1 MFEFHCGFILSLKFI
16 FPMLGFDFIQIGTV
30 TMVLFAVVDI
40 IGSIPLILDLKQKVG
55 KIEPEKASIVA
66 LLIMILFLFLGESIL
81 KIIGVDV
88 GSFAIAGSFIL
99 FFMALEMILGIKLY
113 KDEKPE
119 TASVVPLAF
128 PIIAGAGTMTSLLS
142 LRAEYETINIII
154 AIFINMIFVYAVL
167 KNTYRLEKFLGVS
180 GISIIRKVFGIVLL
194 AIAVK
199 LFKTNIGL

>member
-1 MFEFHCGFILSLKFI
+1 MF
-16 FPMLGFDFIQIGTV
+16 GFDLTQAATA

-40 IGSIPLILDLKQKVG
+40 VGSIPLILEIKRNVG
-55 KIEPEKASIVA
+55 KIEPEKASVVA
-66 LLIMILFLFLGESIL
+66 LLIMIFFLFLGESIL
-81 KIIGVDV
+81 KIIGIDV

-128 PIIAGAGTMTSLLS
+128 PIIAGTGTMTSLLS
-142 LRAEYETINIII
+142 LRAEYESINIIL
-154 AIFINMIFVYAVL
+154 AIIINMIVVYIVL
-167 KNTYRLEKFLGVS
+167 KLSDKIEKILGKT
-180 GISIIRKVFGIVLL
+180 GIAIVRKVFGIILL

-199 LFKTNIGL
+199 LFRTNAGI

>member
-1 MFEFHCGFILSLKFI
+1 
-16 FPMLGFDFIQIGTV
+16 MLGLDLIQIGTA

-40 IGSIPLILDLKQKVG
+40 IGSIPLIIDIKQKVG
-55 KIEPEKASIVA
+55 KIEVVKASITA
-66 LLIMILFLFLGESIL
+66 LLIMILFLYLGESIL
-81 KIIGVDV
+81 KIIGIDV

-99 FFMALEMILGIKLY
+99 FFMAIEMILGIKLY

-142 LRAEYETINIII
+142 LRAEYDSINIII
-154 AIFINMIFVYAVL
+154 AIFINMILVFFVL
-167 KNTYRLEKFLGVS
+167 KYIDKVEKLLGAI
-180 GISIIRKVFGIVLL
+180 GIAISRKVFGIILL

-199 LFKTNIGL
+199 LFKSNIGM

>member
-1 MFEFHCGFILSLKFI
+1 
-16 FPMLGFDFIQIGTV
+16 MLNFDLLQTGTA

-40 IGSIPLILDLKQKVG
+40 IGSIPLIIDLKQKTG
-55 KIEPEKASIVA
+55 KIQVEKATITA

-81 KIIGVDV
+81 KIIGIDV

-99 FFMALEMILGIKLY
+99 FFMAIEMILGIKLY

-119 TASVVPLAF
+119 TSSIIPLAF
-128 PIIAGAGTMTSLLS
+128 PYIAGTGTMTSLLS
-142 LRAEYETINIII
+142 LRAEFDSINIII
-154 AIFINMIFVYAVL
+154 AIFINMILVFFVL
-167 KNTYRLEKFLGVS
+167 KYIDRAEKLLGPI
-180 GISIIRKVFGIVLL
+180 GMTISRKVFGIILL

>member
-1 MFEFHCGFILSLKFI
+1 MVN
-16 FPMLGFDFIQIGTV
+16 FDLIQIGTA

-40 IGSIPLILDLKQKVG
+40 IGSIPIIIDLKQKVG
-55 KIEPEKASIVA
+55 KIQVEKATITA

-81 KIIGVDV
+81 KIIGIDI

-99 FFMALEMILGIKLY
+99 FFMAIEMILGIKLY

-142 LRAEYETINIII
+142 LRAEFESTNIII
-154 AIFINMIFVYAVL
+154 AIIINMIVVFFVL
-167 KNTYRLEKFLGVS
+167 KYIDRVENILGTV
-180 GISIIRKVFGIVLL
+180 GIAISRKVFGIILL

-199 LFKTNIGL
+199 LFKTNIGS